1 MNRSIFRTV
10 VGVSAGAV
18 LALAVPLAASA
29 HVTVNPSQA
38 EPGGYSQLTFRV
50 PNESDT
56 AGTVGLSV
64 ALPADTPF
72 AYVSYEPVPGW
83 TAEVQESDLAEP
95 ATVGG
100 TEVTRAA
107 TSINWTADS
116 GVQIEPGQFQTFA
129 ISVGPVPEVGSIPLT
144 ATQTYS
150 DGEVVVWG
158 DEADGDHPAPVL
170 YVTDEPAGDHHG
182 GSSSAAGDEDHAEH
196 SDDGSTDGMT
206 TAATVGGEADGL
218 ARGLSIAA
226 LVLAAI
232 GAVLGAYAAFG
243 RRRKA

>member
-1 MNRSIFRTV
+1 MNRSTLRTL

-18 LALAVPLAASA
+18 LALAAPLAASA
-29 HVTVNPSQA
+29 HVTVTPSEA
-38 EPGGYSQLTFRV
+38 DPGSYSLLTFRV

-56 AGTVGLSV
+56 AGTVSLSV
-64 ALPADTPF
+64 ALPAETPF
-72 AYVSYEPVPGW
+72 ASVSYEPVPGW
-83 TAEVQESDLAEP
+83 TTVVQESDLAEP
-95 ATVGG
+95 AQIGE

-107 TSINWTADS
+107 TSVTWTADP
-116 GVQIEPGQFQTFA
+116 GVQIEPGQFQLFS
-129 ISVGPVPEVGSIPLT
+129 ISVGPVPEVGSLSLP

-158 DEADGDHPAPVL
+158 DEADGDLPAPTL
-170 YVTDEPAGDHHG
+170 YVTDAPAADHHG
-182 GSSSAAGDEDHAEH
+182 GSSSGEHTDDTAVTGDDAA
-196 SDDGSTDGMT
+196 ST
-206 TAATVGGEADGL
+206 AVATGEADGL

-243 RRRKA
+243 RRRRA